1 MKRIATVL
9 VIVVVFLAGL
19 FAYGLV
25 SLYNDGQAAQ
35 DPVLRLV
42 REMVISATPAI
53 MPDPVTIVREVNQ
66 IARLETASFIGEK
79 VIVAEKNTDT
89 LFGLFEESIVFIAY
103 GEVIAGVDL
112 EKIRPEDIQVINPTT
127 VQVHL
132 PDPEILVVALDNER
146 SSVVDRDQGLLVGFT
161 GVDPQLESQVR
172 REGEKALE
180 EAALEFGL
188 LREAEE
194 NARAYL
200 SNLLEQLGF
209 VTIEFTE
216 DTPKPADPYIQEI
229 PKGYELTTPTP

>member
-1 MKRIATVL
+1 MKRFATL
-9 VIVVVFLAGL
+9 IIIVIVILAGV
-19 FAYGLV
+19 FAFGLV
-25 SLYNDGQAAQ
+25 SLYNTDDAVPAPVAQ
-35 DPVLRLV
+35 LV
-42 REMVISATPAI
+42 RNMVVPATPVI

-79 VIVAEKNTDT
+79 VIVAEKNSDS
-89 LFGLFEESIVFIAY
+89 LFGLFEESIVFVAY

-146 SSVVDRDQGLLVGFT
+146 SSVVDRDQGMLIGFT

-172 REGEKALE
+172 VEGERVLE
-180 EAALEFGL
+180 EAALEFGIL
-188 LREAEE
+188 NEAED
-194 NARAYL
+194 NAQAFMM
-200 SNLLEQLGF
+200 SFLEQLGF
-209 VTIEFTE
+209 ETIEFTDE
-216 DTPKPADPYIQEI
+216 TPDPADPYIQEI